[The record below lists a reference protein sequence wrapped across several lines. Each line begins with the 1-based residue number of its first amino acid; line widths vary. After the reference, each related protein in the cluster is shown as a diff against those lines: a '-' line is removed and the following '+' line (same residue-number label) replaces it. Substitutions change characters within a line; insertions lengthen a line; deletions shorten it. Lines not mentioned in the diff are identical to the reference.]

1 MGMRDVSLRKL
12 AAAQQDLFAGWQL
25 RDMQFNHAMID
36 HRVAKHGWR
45 EIHCGVWTTQQGPL
59 TRRQRLIAAVLTA
72 RGTHL
77 NALSTGDLFGF
88 HAWEG
93 DYETVIRTGG
103 GGPRQ
108 YPGL

>member
-12 AAAQQDLFAGWQL
+12 AAAQDDLFAGWQL
-25 RDMQFNHAMID
+25 PKFGFSRAMID
-36 HRVAKHGWR
+36 HRVANHGWR

-72 RGTHL
+72 PRTYL

-88 HAWEG
+88 HSWDG
-93 DYETVIRTGG
+93 GYETVVR
-103 GGPRQ
+103 
-108 YPGL
+108 